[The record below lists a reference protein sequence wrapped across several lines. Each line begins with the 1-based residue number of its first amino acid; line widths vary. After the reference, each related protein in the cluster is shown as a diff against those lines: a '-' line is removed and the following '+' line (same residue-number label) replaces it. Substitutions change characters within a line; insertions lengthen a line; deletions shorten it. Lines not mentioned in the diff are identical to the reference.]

1 MLSYDPKKRDHG
13 LWLKIQTRTLMDKLV
28 QSNIIF
34 SISLERIINL
44 WCDYRIAYVI
54 GTYHN

>member
-1 MLSYDPKKRDHG
+1 MLFYDPKKKDHG

-28 QSNIIF
+28 QYNIIF
-34 SISLERIINL
+34 SLESIINL